1 MRFSK
6 FWRFR
11 RGWPRYNACARL
23 RHRLIRNGFRM
34 SLPSLYRRRLIS
46 LTGTVLLGGMLAGCS
61 TLTGPRQVDIPLE
74 KLQAGLDRRFPM
86 DNRLFELLDLR
97 LSHPRLSLLP
107 EADRV
112 AIQLEAYVAPPF
124 MQQSFTGTLA
134 VSGRLY
140 VDAARGA
147 VFMAEP
153 HVDRFTLSGIDSS
166 RQQQLAGAA
175 NKLMDK
181 LVRDIPVYSFRMEDL
196 RYAGIQF
203 VPMRLATTRSGL
215 TVTLEPQH

>member
-1 MRFSK
+1 MH
-6 FWRFR
+6 
-11 RGWPRYNACARL
+11 P
-23 RHRLIRNGFRM
+23 I
-34 SLPSLYRRRLIS
+34 SLPRRHIVTLA
-46 LTGTVLLGGMLAGCS
+46 GAFLLGGMLAGCS
-61 TLTGPRQVDIPLE
+61 TLTGPRQVEIPLA

-86 DNRLFELLDLR
+86 NNRLFELLDLR

-107 EADRV
+107 ESDRV

-134 VSGRLY
+134 VSGHLY
-140 VDAARGA
+140 VDAARSA

-153 HVDRFTLSGIDSS
+153 HVDSFTLSGIDSS

-181 LVRDIPVYSFRMEDL
+181 LVRDIPVYNFRLEDL

-203 VPMRLATTRSGL
+203 VPTRLVTTGSGL
-215 TVTLEPQH
+215 LVTLEPQR

>member
-1 MRFSK
+1 MS
-6 FWRFR
+6 
-11 RGWPRYNACARL
+11 
-23 RHRLIRNGFRM
+23 IT
-34 SLPSLYRRRLIS
+34 SLPRRRIAALAGAF
-46 LTGTVLLGGMLAGCS
+46 LFGGLLSGCS
-61 TLTGPRQVDIPLE
+61 TLTGPRQVEIPLE

-97 LSHPRLSLLP
+97 LSHPRLSLMP
-107 EADRV
+107 ETDRV
-112 AIQLEAYVAPPF
+112 AIGLEAYVAPPF
-124 MQQSFTGTLA
+124 MQQSYTGTLA

-153 HVDRFTLSGIDSS
+153 RVDRFTLSGFDSS

-181 LVRDIPVYSFRMEDL
+181 LVRDIPVYTFRMEDL

-203 VPMRLATTRSGL
+203 VPTRLVTTRSGL
-215 TVTLEPQH
+215 TVTLEPQR

>member
-1 MRFSK
+1 MQCQPGKLFL
-6 FWRFR
+6 
-11 RGWPRYNACARL
+11 ALVQAARK
-23 RHRLIRNGFRM
+23 HRLHA
-34 SLPSLYRRRLIS
+34 
-46 LTGTVLLGGMLAGCS
+46 TLAGALLVGGLLPGCS
-61 TLTGPRQVDIPLE
+61 ALTGPRQVDIPLE

-86 DNRLFELLDLR
+86 NNRLFELLDLR

-107 EADRV
+107 ETHRV
-112 AIQLEAYVAPPF
+112 VIQLEAYVAPPF
-124 MQQSFTGTLA
+124 MQKSFTGTLA

-153 HVDRFTLSGIDSS
+153 QVDRFTLSGIDPS
-166 RQQQLAGAA
+166 RQQQLAGSA
-175 NKLMDK
+175 NQLMAK

-203 VPMRLATTRSGL
+203 VPTRLVTTRSGL